1 MLILTVNWTN
11 AFIITFLGLTLV
23 FIVLCLLIGL
33 LHIFGIV
40 TNKLSG
46 EQKGTRAKK
55 EDEQYS
61 EAVFEAE
68 NAAISMALHLYYAD
82 VHDEESDIIT
92 IKNINY
98 RYSPWN
104 AKKH

>member
-11 AFIITFLGLTLV
+11 AFIVTFLGITLV

-33 LHIFGIV
+33 LQIFGMLV
-40 TNKLSG
+40 KLS
-46 EQKGTRAKK
+46 ERKKVTPDKK
-55 EDEQYS
+55 EKEHP
-61 EAVFEAE
+61 AVISGAE
-68 NAAISMALHLYYAD
+68 NAAIAMSLYLYHAD

-92 IKNINY
+92 IKSINR

-104 AKKH
+104 VKTY